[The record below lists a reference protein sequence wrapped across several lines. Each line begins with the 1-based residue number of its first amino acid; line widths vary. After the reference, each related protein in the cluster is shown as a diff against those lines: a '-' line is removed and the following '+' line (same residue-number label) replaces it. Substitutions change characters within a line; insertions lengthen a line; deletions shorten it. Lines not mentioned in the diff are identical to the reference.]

1 MLAYVSEAPLTSLL
15 LTSLLKV
22 VDTSLLMSLTPF
34 AHSFL
39 PVRCFARRRM
49 KNRQEM
55 IWASHKAR
63 RGRIWRG
70 WRLTRCRDNSQTP
83 HQPHPTNTPPPT
95 PPFHLSRARSLQR
108 RQEGDQGERASRHSW
123 EGRWAISLSRLARMG
138 LMCGSIT
145 KRRSAWHEQFH
156 VHIVLLFRGVLTS
169 P

>member
-1 MLAYVSEAPLTSLL
+1 M
-15 LTSLLKV
+15 
-22 VDTSLLMSLTPF
+22 
-34 AHSFL
+34 
-39 PVRCFARRRM
+39 
-49 KNRQEM
+49 
-55 IWASHKAR
+55 
-63 RGRIWRG
+63 WRG

-156 VHIVLLFRGVLTS
+156 VHTSSIQGGANVAVDMNTRFGISNSPPPLTLLHRSISAELDHYNGDKKEAKVSERRDLV
-169 P
+169 